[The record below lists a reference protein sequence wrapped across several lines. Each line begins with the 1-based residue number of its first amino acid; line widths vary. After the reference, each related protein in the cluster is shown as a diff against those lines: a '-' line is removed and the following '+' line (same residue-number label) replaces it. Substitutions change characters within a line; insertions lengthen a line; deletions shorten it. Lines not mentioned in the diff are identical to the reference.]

1 MDAST
6 INLKGYHDAKLGE
19 KDYEYLLFI
28 ALCLFSVGRGTQGS
42 VFKAYQNS
50 GPKTPVAIKVNQNF

>member
-6 INLKGYHDAKLGE
+6 INLKGYHDAKLG
-19 KDYEYLLFI
+19 KIVRQILDILTI
-28 ALCLFSVGRGTQGS
+28 APCLFSVGRGTQGS

-50 GPKTPVAIKVNQNF
+50 GPKTPVAIKVSP

>member
-6 INLKGYHDAKLGE
+6 INLKGYHDAKLG
-19 KDYEYLLFI
+19 KTDFGYFNDCTTFI
-28 ALCLFSVGRGTQGS
+28 SVGRGTQGS

-50 GPKTPVAIKVNQNF
+50 GPKTPVAIKVSLIL